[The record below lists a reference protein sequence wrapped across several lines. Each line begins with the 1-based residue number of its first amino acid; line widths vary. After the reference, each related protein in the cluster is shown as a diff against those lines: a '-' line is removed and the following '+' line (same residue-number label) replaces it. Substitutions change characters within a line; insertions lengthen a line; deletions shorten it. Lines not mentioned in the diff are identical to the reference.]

1 MGARFSFFDSKKPFL
16 RIGCTL
22 FLAGAV
28 AAPALTASS
37 PGRVNTLSS
46 LVLTADD
53 YFLGR
58 EKPSNVQQGI
68 DLLRQAATENPRD
81 YEAWWRI
88 AKFENFL
95 GRQAQD
101 DRTAVGIYQAGVEA
115 GQRAVALQ
123 PGRVEGHFWLGAN
136 YGLLGEAEG
145 WIKGLRLLDT
155 VRNEMETVIRIDPGY
170 EASAGERTLA
180 RIFYRAPFFKGGD
193 KQRSIELLQDC
204 LKRNPHD
211 SFAMLYLADDYVA
224 VGRKSEAQA
233 LLEQILGLC
242 PDPLY
247 GPELESNQTEARER
261 LQQEF
266 RAAK

>member
-1 MGARFSFFDSKKPFL
+1 MGARFSFFHSTRPFL
-16 RIGCTL
+16 RIGCA
-22 FLAGAV
+22 LALV
-28 AAPALTASS
+28 AAVGAPLFSASS
-37 PGRVNTLSS
+37 PGRVDTLSR
-46 LVLTADD
+46 LVLQADD

-58 EKPSNVQQGI
+58 EKLSNVQQGI
-68 DLLRQAATENPRD
+68 DLLQRAAAENPRD

-101 DRTAVGIYQAGVEA
+101 DRAAVGIYQAGVEA
-115 GQRAVALQ
+115 GERAVTLQ
-123 PGRVEGHFWLGAN
+123 PSRVEGHFWLGAN
-136 YGLLGEAEG
+136 YGLLAEAEG
-145 WIKGLRLLDT
+145 WLKGLRLLDT

-204 LKRNPHD
+204 LRRNPHD
-211 SFAMLYLADDYVA
+211 SFAMLYLADDYMA
-224 VGRKSEAQA
+224 VGRKSEARA
-233 LLEQILGLC
+233 LLEQIVGLC

-247 GPELESNQTEARER
+247 GPELESNQTEARDR
-261 LQQEF
+261 LQQGF